1 MYRLQLKAQFA
12 LALDRAAFGLR
23 RPKGNGLDDNP
34 LQKIR
39 NNVKLIH
46 EQSGRSARQNASS
59 RPGAS
64 NATEKAQEKIF
75 AASSPVTH

>member
-1 MYRLQLKAQFA
+1 MYRLQLKSQFA

-23 RPKGNGLDDNP
+23 RPKGNGLDGNL

-39 NNVKLIH
+39 NNVKLAH

-64 NATEKAQEKIF
+64 NATEKAQEKF
-75 AASSPVTH
+75 SPLQAP